1 MDNIPAIVETIF
13 QAFDGPTVIAKE
25 TGFPLQT
32 VSDWRRNGRADIPPW
47 RRRDV
52 LQAAQRAG
60 VTLPPEALAYL
71 ASDVRLPR
79 STPQAA

>member
-1 MDNIPAIVETIF
+1 MDNIPAIVDAIF
-13 QAFDGPTVIAKE
+13 KAFDGPTVIAKE

-32 VSDWRRNGRADIPPW
+32 VSDWRRNGNKDIPPW

-52 LQAAQRAG
+52 LQAAQRIG
-60 VTLPPEALAYL
+60 VTLAPDALAYL

-79 STPQAA
+79 TTPQAA